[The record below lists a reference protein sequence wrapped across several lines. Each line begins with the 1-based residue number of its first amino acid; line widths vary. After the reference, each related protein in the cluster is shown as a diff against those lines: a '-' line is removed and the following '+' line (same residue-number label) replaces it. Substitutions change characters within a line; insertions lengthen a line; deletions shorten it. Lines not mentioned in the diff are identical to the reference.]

1 MKTILS
7 SFFLKLLLLVF
18 SSILFTRCNNNTY
31 HSIDTDLPEV
41 RESVLTTNKE
51 FKQQILQLLDLAEQE
66 KPMAELQSGFE
77 ALRITYKKI
86 EWAVEYFMP
95 HSSRFINGPAL
106 PEIEFSENTVI
117 EPEGLQVLEE
127 QIYEPE
133 ENPYPEIIRLLKL
146 MLNKSGAIDS
156 YFNTITINKAQA
168 FDVIRYQIFR
178 ISSLGI
184 AGFDTPISGRH
195 LIEMP
200 YALEHIPIVLKLLE
214 DKPSK
219 ALTQVKTDIDKAV
232 AFLKQNS
239 DKNTFDFATF
249 LSEHL
254 HAISK
259 GMLAFKQEQNIASVE
274 VTSVIKKDA
283 ATLFDKNAYDVN
295 AFVPGK
301 AYEIA
306 PDKIALGKEL
316 FSNPLLSKDNNRSCI
331 TCHLPEKAFTD
342 GRAKAL
348 SLDNTDL
355 DRNTPS
361 LNYANFQHGQFWD
374 MRSDDLEGQSTQVIT
389 NKDEMHGDMKDIIAK
404 INQNPAIQ
412 NRFKKIYNTP
422 KVEEWQLQNVLA
434 SYIRSLATFSSPF
447 DAFMRGEKTAITERQ
462 KEGFNLFV
470 GKANCASCHFVPFF
484 NGTVPPVFSKTE
496 HEAIGT
502 AENAQNKTLS
512 KDPGRGRFHPTIEVL
527 QHTFKTP
534 SIRNIAKT
542 APYMHNGGYQ
552 TLEQVMDFYN
562 RGGGKGLGLHIEHQT
577 LSDAPLNLTPDEI
590 SKIVEFMHALTDN

>member
-1 MKTILS
+1 M
-7 SFFLKLLLLVF
+7 
-18 SSILFTRCNNNTY
+18 
-31 HSIDTDLPEV
+31 HQPIDADLPMV
-41 RESVLTTNKE
+41 RKSILTTNE
-51 FKQQILQLLDLAEQE
+51 QFKQQILKLIHLAEQE
-66 KPMAELQSGFE
+66 KPISELQSGFDT
-77 ALRITYKKI
+77 LRITYKKM
-86 EWAVEYFMP
+86 EWAIEYFMP

-106 PEIEFSENTVI
+106 PEIEFAENTVI

-127 QIYEPE
+127 LIYEPQD
-133 ENPYPEIIRLLKL
+133 NPYPEIIRHLKL

-156 YFNTITINKAQA
+156 YFNTITINKTQA
-168 FDVIRYQIFR
+168 FDAIRYQIFR

-200 YALEHIPIVLKLLE
+200 YALESIPTVLKLLE
-214 DKPSK
+214 NQPSK
-219 ALTQVKTDIDKAV
+219 ALTQVKIEIDKAV
-232 AFLKQNS
+232 SVLKQNS

-249 LSEHL
+249 LSENL
-254 HAISK
+254 NAISK
-259 GMLAFKQEQNIASVE
+259 AMLGFRQEQNIASVDI
-274 VTSVIKKDA
+274 TSVIRKEA
-283 ATLFDKNAYDVN
+283 TTLFDKNAYDTN
-295 AFVPGK
+295 AFVPAK
-301 AYEIA
+301 EFELSE
-306 PDKIALGKEL
+306 DKVTLGKNL
-316 FSNPLLSKDNNRSCI
+316 FYNPILSQNNSRSCA

-361 LNYANFQHGQFWD
+361 LNYATFQHGQFWD

-389 NKDEMHGDMKDIIAK
+389 NKDEMHGDMKNIIAK
-404 INQNPAIQ
+404 INQNPALQ
-412 NRFKKIYNTP
+412 NHFKKIYNTP

-447 DAFMRGEKTAITERQ
+447 DDFIRGNKKAITERQ
-462 KEGFNLFV
+462 KAGFNLFV

-502 AENAQNKTLS
+502 AENAQNKSLS

-534 SIRNIAKT
+534 SLRNIAKT

-562 RGGGKGLGLHIEHQT
+562 RGGGKGLGLKIDHQT
-577 LSDAPLNLTPDEI
+577 LSDTPLELTKDEI
-590 SKIVEFMHALTDN
+590 NKIIEFMQSLSDR